1 MPFPLRHALAA
12 ILAAGFAQTASATA
26 LSECL
31 GFART
36 DKVLIVNAD
45 DIGMHPDLD
54 KAAFALIDKQQIQ
67 DLSIMPPTPNF
78 AAAAKMAR
86 DRKLA
91 VGVHLT
97 LTNEWQDKQSWGSVL
112 PKADVP
118 SLYNPQGRLWA
129 TTQEVARHAD
139 PAEVKKELLAQIA
152 KVRAAGLTVTHLD
165 AHMVFWAASPALL
178 KIYTEL
184 PRETSIPIVMQGF
197 FMPAAKQLEATRQI
211 QAEGIVTPDAYF
223 MHYNPDQRKPG
234 QRYTGYDSWIGTLPA
249 GINHLAIHPAEDS
262 PSARTSIADLVLRLS
277 DFEVWSSPTIRQLG
291 KDLKY
296 TDYRAMRALQDKVNA
311 GGKTCLSR

>member
-1 MPFPLRHALAA
+1 MHFPLRHAL
-12 ILAAGFAQTASATA
+12 ITTLLVITAQTASATA

-31 GFART
+31 GFAPA

-54 KAAFALIDKQQIQ
+54 KAAFALLDQRKIQ
-67 DLSIMPPTPNF
+67 ALSIMPPTPNF

-97 LTNEWQDKQSWGSVL
+97 LTNEWQDKQPWGSVL
-112 PKADVP
+112 PPSEVP

-129 TTQEVARHAD
+129 TTQEVAQHAK

-152 KVRAAGLTVTHLD
+152 SVRAAGLTITHLD

-178 KIYTEL
+178 EIYTEL
-184 PRETSIPIVMQGF
+184 PRETGIPIVMQGYAMPT
-197 FMPAAKQLEATRQI
+197 FMQHDATRQL
-211 QAEGIVTPDAYF
+211 QADGIVTPDAYF
-223 MHYNPDQRKPG
+223 MHYNPAKRIPG
-234 QRYTGYDSWIGTLPA
+234 QRYAGYDSWIGTLPA

-277 DFEVWSSPTIRQLG
+277 DFEVWNGSLIQQLG

-296 TDYRAMRALQDKVNA
+296 TDYRAMRALQEKVNT

>member
-1 MPFPLRHALAA
+1 MHVRHALAVA
-12 ILAAGFAQTASATA
+12 ITALAAQTASATA

-31 GFART
+31 GFAPA

-45 DIGMHPDLD
+45 DIGMHADLD

-78 AAAAKMAR
+78 SVAAKMAR

-97 LTNEWQDKQSWGSVL
+97 LTNEWQDKQPWGGVL
-112 PKADVP
+112 PKSDVP

-129 TTQEVARHAD
+129 TTQEVAQHAK
-139 PAEVKKELLAQIA
+139 PAEVKRELLAQIA
-152 KVRAAGLTVTHLD
+152 KVRAAGLTITHLD

-178 KIYTEL
+178 DIYAGL
-184 PRETSIPIVMQGF
+184 ARETGIPIVMQGF
-197 FMPAAKQLEATRQI
+197 FMPTAEQLKATREM
-211 QAEGIVTPDAYF
+211 QAGGVVTPDAYF

-234 QRYTGYDSWIGTLPA
+234 QRYAGYDGWIATLPA

-277 DFEVWSSPTIRQLG
+277 DFEVWNGTDIQRLG
-291 KDLKY
+291 KDIRR
-296 TDYRAMRALQDKVNA
+296 TDYRAMRALQERVNA

>member
-1 MPFPLRHALAA
+1 MRPSPFHILLAA
-12 ILAAGFAQTASATA
+12 TAIAAAPFASATT

-31 GFART
+31 GFAPA

-54 KAAFALIDKQQIQ
+54 KAAFALLDKQQIQ

-97 LTNEWQDKQSWGSVL
+97 LTNEWQDKQPWGGVL
-112 PKADVP
+112 PKSDVP

-129 TTQEVARHAD
+129 TTQEVAQHAK

-152 KVRAAGLTVTHLD
+152 KVRAAGLTITHLD

-178 KIYTEL
+178 DIYAGL
-184 PRETSIPIVMQGF
+184 ARETGIPIVMQGF
-197 FMPAAKQLEATRQI
+197 FMPSAEQLKATREM
-211 QAEGIVTPDAYF
+211 QASGVVTPDAYF
-223 MHYNPDQRKPG
+223 MHYNPDQRTA
-234 QRYTGYDSWIGTLPA
+234 QRYAGYDGWIATLPA

-262 PSARTSIADLVLRLS
+262 PSARASIADLVLRLS
-277 DFEVWSSPTIRQLG
+277 DFEVWSGADIQRLG
-291 KDLKY
+291 KDLKR
-296 TDYRAMRALQDKVNA
+296 TDYKAMQQLQQKVNA